1 MLEME
6 LAALPGD
13 GGKDGGSGGGETG
26 MGVTDNEG
34 EAMKA
39 AGLEG
44 GKEGAPVGFSLAQ
57 GDADAEDRAFPIEV
71 DADGDKDGAV
81 QELAA
86 LADLFV
92 SGIQDDIGTGA
103 QRAFPPGLKFAVE
116 LGGTG
121 ADLGGTH
128 GVTAEFLDDFGDF
141 ASGDALDI
149 HLGEGE
155 QEGLFATDTFFES
168 AGIKVHAVADLGNA
182 EFDRAYPGCKGLGLE
197 AV

>member
-13 GGKDGGSGGGETG
+13 GGENGSPGGAEAG
-26 MGVTDNEG
+26 MGVADD
-34 EAMKA
+34 EAEAVKA
-39 AGLEG
+39 TGLQR

-92 SGIQDDIGTGA
+92 SGIQ
-103 QRAFPPGLKFAVE
+103 E
-116 LGGTG
+116 
-121 ADLGGTH
+121 
-128 GVTAEFLDDFGDF
+128 
-141 ASGDALDI
+141 
-149 HLGEGE
+149 
-155 QEGLFATDTFFES
+155 
-168 AGIKVHAVADLGNA
+168 
-182 EFDRAYPGCKGLGLE
+182 
-197 AV
+197 